1 MKCPSCGELESRVT
15 DTRVLEDGAATRRR
29 RLCDSCQTR
38 FVTYE
43 RLESTP
49 LSVIKRS
56 GEREI
61 FDRSKI
67 LSGVMRSCNKRH
79 VSLEQ
84 MERLVSEIEAEF
96 FNSGKREIGTGE
108 IGELVMARLKDL
120 DEVSYVR
127 FASVYK
133 QFRDIDTFMSE
144 IAELLHEKNNHMS
157 G

>member
-15 DTRVLEDGAATRRR
+15 DTRVLEDGSVTRRR
-29 RLCDSCQTR
+29 RLCDNCQTR

-56 GEREI
+56 GQREI

-67 LSGVMRSCNKRH
+67 LAGIMRSCNKRF
-79 VSLEQ
+79 VSLDQ
-84 MERLVSEIEAEF
+84 MERLVSELEGEF
-96 FNSGKREIGTGE
+96 FNSGKKEIGTEE
-108 IGELVMARLKDL
+108 IGESVMSRLKDL

-144 IAELLHEKNNHMS
+144 IAELLHEKNNQIP
-157 G
+157 